1 VTAAGRAA
9 IRICATLAAT
19 ALLAFM
25 PAPARA
31 IDKNDKTSA
40 KRDRDLFLIRPVVGW
55 STADLRFEPKRP
67 QTSGGE
73 DHVVTWT
80 PNSAMKVGAR
90 AGYGPFLAT
99 ATVDWRPNDPVETHG
114 ESKGVELQF
123 TGTARLDGHEVAST
137 VFFQRYHG
145 FYLSTTQ
152 DLFPKAESPLLAPRL
167 SLTTYGVSFLFFTD
181 PDFSYDDA
189 FVEYRPKEHGE
200 ASWGF
205 RVAMGHIG
213 FDGNGNALMP
223 GKFAADF
230 NDAFGLNYLDA
241 TYASAGIGFG
251 ADWRPFGRV
260 LLGLSGFLGAT
271 FAATSFRIMGYE
283 RYTPAIGPA
292 ASLQAVAGWSGDLL
306 HWGLMTTVEQEGLR
320 IEGTSVTAMRSSVLS
335 FLGVTF

>member
-1 VTAAGRAA
+1 VTAATRVG
-9 IRICATLAAT
+9 ATLATA
-19 ALLAFM
+19 ALLAVS
-25 PAPARA
+25 AGPARA
-31 IDKNDKTSA
+31 IDKDDKTSA
-40 KRDRDLFLIRPVVGW
+40 KRDQNLFLVRPVIGL
-55 STADLRFEPKRP
+55 STVDLNFKPTRPK
-67 QTSGGE
+67 TSGGE
-73 DHVVTWT
+73 DHQVTWT

-99 ATVDWRPNDPVETHG
+99 ATVDWQPSESVETHG

-123 TGTARLDGHEVAST
+123 TGTVRLDGHEVAST

-145 FYLSTTQ
+145 FYLSTTK
-152 DLFPKAESPLLAPRL
+152 DLFPQAESPLLAPRL

-181 PDFSYDDA
+181 PNFSYDDA

-205 RVAMGHIG
+205 RVAMGHLG

-223 GKFAADF
+223 GKFASDY

-260 LLGLSGFLGAT
+260 LLGLSGFVGAT

-283 RYTPAIGPA
+283 RYTPAIGP
-292 ASLQAVAGWSGDLL
+292 SITLQAVAGWSGDLL

-320 IEGTSVTAMRSSVLS
+320 IEGTDVRASRSSVLF